1 MTLIQAI
8 ILAVVEGLTEYLPIS
23 STGHMIIT
31 SWIMGI
37 EENDFVKNFEVIVQ
51 FGAIL
56 SVLSL
61 YWRRFLVDWSFYLK
75 LLTAFIPTAVLGFLV
90 KNKIDAIL
98 GDVRVVAWA
107 LLIGGVILIVVDKYF
122 AKQSAETEGRDE
134 KAELDSLTYVQ
145 AAILGVIQCV
155 AFIPGVSRSAATIVG
170 GLGMKLSR
178 KAAAEFSFFLAVP
191 TLTAA
196 SAYKLLKIL
205 PTIEP
210 DQIPMLVIGNVVS
223 FVVGAITI
231 KAFVGYLS
239 RRGFFAFGV
248 YRIVVGLI
256 LLALLMSGQ
265 ELHIG

>member
-1 MTLIQAI
+1 MLQAI
-8 ILAVVEGLTEYLPIS
+8 LLAIVEGLTEYLPIS

-37 EENDFVKNFEVIVQ
+37 ESNEFVKNFEVIVQ

-75 LLTAFIPTAVLGFLV
+75 LLAAFVPTAALGFLV
-90 KNKIDAIL
+90 KDKIDTIL

-107 LLIGGVILIVVDKYF
+107 LLIGGVVLIVVDKYF
-122 AKQSAETEGRDE
+122 AKQNEETAGRDD
-134 KAELDSLTYVQ
+134 KAELDSMTYVQ
-145 AAILGVIQCV
+145 AAILGVIQCL
-155 AFIPGVSRSAATIVG
+155 AFIPGVSRSAATIIG

-191 TLTAA
+191 TLSAA

-205 PTIEP
+205 PTITSEQVP
-210 DQIPMLVIGNVVS
+210 LLIVGNVVS
-223 FVVGAITI
+223 FIVGAITI

-239 RRGFFAFGV
+239 RRGFFVFGV
-248 YRIVVGLI
+248 YRIVIGLV
-256 LLALLMSGQ
+256 LLALLMTGQ
-265 ELHIG
+265 DLKMD